1 LEPIS
6 PGDIVGIEKRDELVR
21 REVEAEITCEWHA
34 EIDLVANDSHARIGD
49 RVEDLA
55 RLVGRGVIDDQE
67 FEISEALA
75 ENAID
80 CTAEM
85 TCSIVHRHEYRYS

>member
-1 LEPIS
+1 MR
-6 PGDIVGIEKRDELVR
+6 IVRN
-21 REVEAEITCEWHA
+21 EIN
-34 EIDLVANDSHARIGD
+34 LVANDSHARIGD